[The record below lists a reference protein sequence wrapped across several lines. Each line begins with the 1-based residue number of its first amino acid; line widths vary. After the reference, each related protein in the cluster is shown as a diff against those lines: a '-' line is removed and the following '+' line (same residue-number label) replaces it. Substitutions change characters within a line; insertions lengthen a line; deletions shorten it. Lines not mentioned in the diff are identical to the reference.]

1 MGQVEEE
8 KSDHERRPLFEDSG
22 DEKDGDEE
30 NENGNQD
37 GKKGVRWN
45 VDITNEQKVKRQK
58 TNASRSMIANNL
70 NQTKIGYDT

>member
-1 MGQVEEE
+1 MGQVEEG

-22 DEKDGDEE
+22 DEKDEDEE